1 MKTIELEKKTY
12 YSLLSEK
19 ETEKTVSLLKNL
31 FSQTLS
37 EKLNL
42 IKVEAPLLVIKGTG
56 INDDLNGI
64 ENPVS
69 VHVKEIPKV
78 SIEIVH
84 SLAKWK
90 RSKLS
95 RMQSEIGEGLITDM
109 KALRPDEEFS
119 DVHSIYVDQWD
130 WEKVISEENRT
141 IDYLKKTVKDI
152 YKSILE
158 TEKYIS
164 VLHPSIEKY
173 LPNEITFIHTE
184 ELKELYPSL
193 TSKERENK
201 ICKTHGAVFL
211 IGIGGLLDDGKK
223 HDGRAPDY
231 DDWSTETSD
240 GKKGLNGDILI
251 WNKVL
256 GRALEISSM
265 GIRVS
270 PQSLKVQL
278 YQTGEEDRLELDWHK
293 KLINGELPFTIGGG
307 IGQSRLAMLLL
318 QKKHIGEV
326 QSSIWPL
333 EIIEELKNQNINIL

>member
-1 MKTIELEKKTY
+1 
-12 YSLLSEK
+12 
-19 ETEKTVSLLKNL
+19 
-31 FSQTLS
+31 
-37 EKLNL
+37 
-42 IKVEAPLLVIKGTG
+42 
-56 INDDLNGI
+56 
-64 ENPVS
+64 
-69 VHVKEIPKV
+69 
-78 SIEIVH
+78 
-84 SLAKWK
+84 
-90 RSKLS
+90 
-95 RMQSEIGEGLITDM
+95 MQSEIGEGLITDM

-141 IDYLKKTVKDI
+141 INYLKKIVKDI

-333 EIIEELKNQNINIL
+333 EIIEELKKQNVNIL